1 MEENVRRRLEEGKS
15 AIPKEV
21 SVWQIVNASFLT
33 VTDKKLRVINK
44 YINDVPF
51 MKLADQASL
60 NNMSEGDYKRM
71 LIEQNI
77 QARNDLLESV
87 INTLADMDIEYV
99 FENIIG
105 GKTYV
110 SPNQRDKKN

>member
-1 MEENVRRRLEEGKS
+1 
-15 AIPKEV
+15 
-21 SVWQIVNASFLT
+21 
-33 VTDKKLRVINK
+33 
-44 YINDVPF
+44 
-51 MKLADQASL
+51 
-60 NNMSEGDYKRM
+60 MSEGDYKRM

-87 INTLADMDIEYV
+87 INTLADMDVDYV
-99 FENIIG
+99 FENIVG

>member
-1 MEENVRRRLEEGKS
+1 
-15 AIPKEV
+15 
-21 SVWQIVNASFLT
+21 
-33 VTDKKLRVINK
+33 
-44 YINDVPF
+44 
-51 MKLADQASL
+51 
-60 NNMSEGDYKRM
+60 M

-77 QARNDLLESV
+77 QARNNLLESV

>member
-1 MEENVRRRLEEGKS
+1 MAEGKS
-15 AIPKEV
+15 AIPKET
-21 SVWQIVNASFLT
+21 SIWQMVNASFLT
-33 VTDKKLRVINK
+33 VTDKKLREINK
-44 YINDVPF
+44 HINNIPF
-51 MKLADQASL
+51 MKLADQASSKG
-60 NNMSEGDYKRM
+60 MSEGDYKRM
-71 LIEQNI
+71 IIEQNI
-77 QARNDLLESV
+77 QIRNDLLESV